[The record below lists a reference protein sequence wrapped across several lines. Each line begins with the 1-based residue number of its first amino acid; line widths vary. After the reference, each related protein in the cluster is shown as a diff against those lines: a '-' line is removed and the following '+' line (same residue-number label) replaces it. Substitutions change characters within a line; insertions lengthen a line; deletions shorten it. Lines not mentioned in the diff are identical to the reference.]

1 MQAFL
6 RARQVI
12 ESSFPPYEC
21 RCRLEGNDTI
31 TIHILPPHDGEAGL
45 VFAGIARSAWQSDE
59 ALSQLIAELSNEL
72 LEAQKRNT

>member
-1 MQAFL
+1 MHRVQRLTVLRHGAWPTQRAF
-6 RARQVI
+6 
-12 ESSFPPYEC
+12 
-21 RCRLEGNDTI
+21 
-31 TIHILPPHDGEAGL
+31 HILPPHDGEAGL